1 MGVLTLIYRQGE
13 RKMPEKGET
22 KYNKKIL
29 PAVLDLMKDG
39 GSKTEVCALID
50 ISRETL
56 RDWTD
61 KESERFKQELS
72 DTIKRGVELSK
83 AWWIKNGRTNL
94 TNKDFNY
101 TGWYMNMK
109 NRFNWADKT
118 EAKISG
124 DGKNPVKILIE
135 VVDGKGK
142 NTKET

>member
-1 MGVLTLIYRQGE
+1 
-13 RKMPEKGET
+13 MPAGRPT
-22 KYNKKIL
+22 DYKKEML
-29 PAVLDLMKDG
+29 PKIIKLMQEG
-39 GSKTEVCALID
+39 GSKTEVCAMLD

-61 KESERFKQELS
+61 KDSTRFKKELS

-109 NRFNWADKT
+109 NRFKWADKRELDVT
-118 EAKISG
+118 TGGEPIQLNINFV
-124 DGKNPVKILIE
+124 DKN
-135 VVDGKGK
+135 
-142 NTKET
+142 ETD